1 MVTSFPSFRIGD
13 KVLNTETG
21 KKGIIIFVHVS
32 SFLEYICY
40 YNVIYD
46 DNSQTYFENENE
58 LQKIHGL
65 REPI

>member
-13 KVLNTETG
+13 KVLNTETC
-21 KKGIIIFVHVS
+21 KKGTIVFVHFS
-32 SFLEYICY
+32 SFLENIY

-46 DNSQTYFENENE
+46 DNSQTNFTIENE
-58 LQKIHGL
+58 LQKIYDI